1 MAIPATKKPAPPT
14 GLQEVLDL
22 VGVLVKQNF
31 LTAEQADNV
40 RRAQKANDLSA
51 EQAVIQLGVASD
63 AQIAQALA
71 AHAGLP
77 YVKIN
82 PLDLDLDVVTKAI
95 AGPFARSNGIVA
107 IDIDKKAKR
116 ITIAVHDPFAPT
128 RWIEEIKFTTKL
140 DVDLVVAT
148 RADIEAVNKG
158 FYDLKSSLQHAEKQL
173 SESRIATFDLGNQEH
188 LSRADTDLDPAAAP
202 VIKALDHILAYA
214 FEQRASDIHFE
225 PKRNLTLVRLR
236 IDGVLHD
243 VHVIPKRTY
252 EAVVSRIKLLSG
264 ANLAEK
270 RRPQDGRIKRE
281 QWINGVGNVRT
292 TGGSATIVESKGG
305 SNPFAPLSVGD
316 TILVND
322 RSGTEQRR
330 KLTAKASNASIT
342 VDGAVALTGT
352 NGHPFRWMKN
362 EVELRVSTMPTAF
375 GEKAVLRIFDPD
387 ILLKSIDELGLSP
400 HDLPKFNE
408 FIGRPT
414 GIILVTGPTGSGKT
428 TTLYSVLKH
437 LSKPEV
443 NIVTIEDPIEMVFED
458 FNQVADPAADR
469 RDLRQHA
476 AHGAA
481 AGPRHHHGR
490 RDPRQRD
497 RGPRHPGR
505 PHRAPRPLHAPHQ
518 RRAVLDH
525 PPARP
530 GGPPLPDHLHPHRRR
545 GAAARPRELPALHR
559 GVRADG
565 GRGGGDEDPVRE
577 AQALPLPAGQG
588 LPPLPRDG
596 LSRPDRR
603 LRDPPHDGEDPAA
616 RLAAGGLARDLQGGP
631 RGGPADPQGGRD
643 REGLPRGDHDHGD
656 DEGDRQVNDDG
667 LRGRVFL
674 VTGSGRGLGAAL
686 ARAAGAE
693 KARVVVNCRRDSKA
707 AEAVAA
713 DVQKAGGEAIAV
725 LADVSGFEGASALV
739 EQALAKWGRIDV
751 LVNTVGSF
759 NWNPLVEVEPDEWRR
774 IVATNLDSV
783 FHMCRLAV
791 PHMREK
797 RFGRIVNF
805 AAVGAAATLG
815 EPQMAAYSAAKAGVV
830 ALSRA
835 LALEEA
841 RCGITVNVVSPGLLK
856 DESGSRAAAAADA
869 MLGDRV
875 PVGHPGRAADVVRA
889 VLFFASPAADFVT
902 GQVVEVAGGSRP

>member
-1 MAIPATKKPAPPT
+1 M
-14 GLQEVLDL
+14 
-22 VGVLVKQNF
+22 
-31 LTAEQADNV
+31 
-40 RRAQKANDLSA
+40 
-51 EQAVIQLGVASD
+51 
-63 AQIAQALA
+63 
-71 AHAGLP
+71 
-77 YVKIN
+77 
-82 PLDLDLDVVTKAI
+82 
-95 AGPFARSNGIVA
+95 
-107 IDIDKKAKR
+107 
-116 ITIAVHDPFAPT
+116 
-128 RWIEEIKFTTKL
+128 
-140 DVDLVVAT
+140 
-148 RADIEAVNKG
+148 NKG

-173 SESRIATFDLGNQEH
+173 SESRIATVDLGNQEH
-188 LSRADTDLDPAAAP
+188 LSKAATDLDPAAEP

-243 VHVIPKRTY
+243 VHVIPKRVY

-281 QWINGVGNVRT
+281 QWMNGTANVRT
-292 TGGSATIVESKGG
+292 AGTSATIVECKAGA
-305 SNPFAPLSVGD
+305 NPFAPLSVGD

-458 FNQVADPAADR
+458 FNQVQIRPQIDVTFASTLRTVLRQDPDIIMVGEIRDAETADHAVQAALTGHLVLSTLHTNDAPSSITRLLDLGVPHFLITSTLIGVVAQRLVRENCPHCTEEYDADR
-469 RDLRQHA
+469 
-476 AHGAA
+476 
-481 AGPRHHHGR
+481 
-490 RDPRQRD
+490 
-497 RGPRHPGR
+497 
-505 PHRAPRPLHAPHQ
+505 
-518 RRAVLDH
+518 
-525 PPARP
+525 
-530 GGPPLPDHLHPHRRR
+530 
-545 GAAARPRELPALHR
+545 
-559 GVRADG
+559 

-577 AQALPLPAGQG
+577 AQALPLPPGQG

-596 LSRPDRR
+596 LPRPDRG
-603 LRDPPHDGEDPAA
+603 LRDPPHDGEDPSA

-643 REGLPRGDHDHGD
+643 REGLPRGDHHHGD

-725 LADVSGFEGASALV
+725 LADVSGSEGASALV

-759 NWNPLVEVEPDEWRR
+759 NWNPLVEVEPEEWRR

-783 FHMCRLAV
+783 FHMCRLVV